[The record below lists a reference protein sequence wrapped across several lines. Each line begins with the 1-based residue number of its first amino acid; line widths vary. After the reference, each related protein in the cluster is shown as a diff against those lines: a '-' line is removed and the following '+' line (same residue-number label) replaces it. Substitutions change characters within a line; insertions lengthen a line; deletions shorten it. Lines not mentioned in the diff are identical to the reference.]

1 MATAGG
7 GAKKGDGEQ
16 EGGRL
21 QKKRRL
27 SPSSIT
33 KDGEVNNSWQNT
45 PPFSTN
51 EPFTPPVK
59 NPIPRVSADS
69 LSIEAFQ
76 SHLAKPRPDRGP
88 GPAPLIITGL
98 VDHWPALTT
107 HHWNKPAYLLSRTL
121 SGRRLVPVEI
131 GRSYVDEGWGQKII
145 SFGEFLSKYIDAS
158 IPFTLPSSN
167 VSPFLSSSSSS
178 LAQPQPQSSPSSN
191 SLPPEKD
198 NPKTNSQIAYLAQHP
213 LFLQLPRLRQ
223 DILTPDLCYTAPPSH
238 PTDPSQD
245 QPELDSPQLNAWFGP
260 PGTITPLHTDPYHNL
275 LVQVVGRKYVR
286 LYGPEETGTGR
297 MRPRGK
303 EGGVEMGNTSEVDLG
318 VVEGWDKLQGDGEGR
333 EGGEDENEGEAWE
346 EDFKKVPF
354 VDCILEPGDALY
366 IPIGW
371 WHYVRGL
378 SAESLSLIALSA
390 ACVAVLANTFQG
402 DGYPLIASFAL
413 SGLAFSATFS
423 MIRWLGPTF
432 MKAGLK
438 GVDMSKHHKK
448 ELPECMG
455 GIAAIVYLLAVIVFI
470 PFPFYK
476 DIVAATSGGGNRD
489 VVMHVEHVQEGRFLH
504 RFPHG
509 KLASYLSA
517 VMALQSISL
526 LGIGDDLFDI
536 RWRHK
541 FFIPAFASIPLLV
554 VYFVDFGVTSV
565 VIPLP
570 LQPYLGELFNLGAL
584 YYVYMASVAIFSPNS
599 INILAGINGIEV
611 TQSIVIAMLL
621 AFNDCLYLLTPSGGP
636 FPHPATD
643 SHLFS
648 LYFLLPFLGVSFAL
662 LWHNW
667 YPARVFV
674 GDTYC
679 YFAGMV
685 FVVVSILGHFSKTL
699 ILLLIPQIFNFVYSV
714 PQLFGLVPC
723 PRHRLPR
730 FNARTGLLEPSVTS
744 WTPER
749 QPKPLIAWGL
759 KTLDKLRLL
768 RVTLDEEGR
777 FVETSNFTIL
787 NLWLVWRGPLREDR
801 LAMEIT
807 GMQVVVGLFGLFV
820 RHRLALIVFKQ

>member
-1 MATAGG
+1 MMATAGG
-7 GAKKGDGEQ
+7 AKGDDNGQ
-16 EGGRL
+16 EGERP

-27 SPSSIT
+27 SPESPNT
-33 KDGEVNNSWQNT
+33 KDEVMEEINDSWQNT
-45 PPFSTN
+45 PSFFTV

-59 NPIPRVSADS
+59 NPIPRVSAES

-76 SHLAKPRPDRGP
+76 SYFTKPRPDGGP
-88 GPAPLIITGL
+88 GPAPLVITGL

-107 HHWNKPAYLLSRTL
+107 HPWNKPAYLLSRTL

-158 IPFTLPSSN
+158 ISFTPSSSN
-167 VSPFLSSSSSS
+167 TSPSFSSSS
-178 LAQPQPQSSPSSN
+178 AQPKSP
-191 SLPPEKD
+191 ED
-198 NPKTNSQIAYLAQHP
+198 KTQIAYLAQHP

-223 DILTPDLCYTAPPSH
+223 DILIPDLCYTAPPPH

-275 LVQVVGRKYVR
+275 LVQVVGKKYVR
-286 LYGPEETGTGR
+286 LYGPEMTGR

-303 EGGVEMGNTSEVDLG
+303 EGGVEMGNTSKVDLG
-318 VVEGWDKLQGDGEGR
+318 VVEGWDRLEGEGMGEEKE
-333 EGGEDENEGEAWE
+333 EGQEGEEENNEKGWE
-346 EDFKKVPF
+346 DDFKKVPF
-354 VDCILEPGDALY
+354 VDCILEPGDTLY
-366 IPIGW
+366 IPIGS

-378 SAESLSLIALSA
+378 SSLSLLALSA

-402 DGYPLIASFAL
+402 DGYPLIASLAL

-438 GVDMSKHHKK
+438 GVDMSKHQKK

-455 GIAAIVYLLAVIVFI
+455 AIAAMVYLLAVIIFI

-504 RFPHG
+504 RFPHS

-611 TQSIVIAMLL
+611 SQSIVIALLL
-621 AFNDCLYLLTPSGGP
+621 AFNDCLYLLTPYL
-636 FPHPATD
+636 HPATD

-648 LYFLLPFLGVSFAL
+648 LYFLIPFLGVSFAL

-730 FNARTGLLEPSVTS
+730 FNARTGLLEPSVTP

-749 QPKPLIAWGL
+749 QPKPPVAWAL
-759 KTLDKLRLL
+759 KTLDKLKLL

-820 RHRLALIVFKQ
+820 RHRLALIVFKQDNLGV